1 MGINFKNQMN
11 KSFYNWIELR
21 RASAKVHPVHPVKKF
36 TGFYRS
42 TNHDSQKKFDCAAQ
56 TIFFIFF
63 MNKEQARIQAN
74 NSQAIDKRGS
84 LINFFYN

>member
-1 MGINFKNQMN
+1 MGRILKNQMN
-11 KSFYNWIELR
+11 KSFYNSIELHR
-21 RASAKVHPVHPVKKF
+21 VAVELHREKKS
-36 TGFYRS
+36 TRFYRS
-42 TNHDSQKKFDCAAQ
+42 TNHDPQKKFDCAAQ

>member
-1 MGINFKNQMN
+1 MGRILKNQMN
-11 KSFYNWIELR
+11 KSFYSWIELR
-21 RASAKVHPVHPVKKF
+21 RAAVELRREKKS
-36 TGFYRS
+36 TRFYKY
-42 TNHDSQKKFDCAAQ
+42 TNHDPQKKFDCAAQ

>member
-1 MGINFKNQMN
+1 MGMNFKNQMN
-11 KSFYNWIELR
+11 KSFYNSIELR
-21 RASAKVHPVHPVKKF
+21 RAAVELRREKKSARL
-36 TGFYRS
+36 YRS
-42 TNHDSQKKFDCAAQ
+42 TNHDPQKKFDCAAQ

-63 MNKEQARIQAN
+63 MNKGQARIQAN

>member
-1 MGINFKNQMN
+1 MGRILKNQMN

-21 RASAKVHPVHPVKKF
+21 RAAVELRQEKKL
-36 TGFYRS
+36 TRFYRS
-42 TNHDSQKKFDCAAQ
+42 TNHDPQKKFDCAAQ

>member
-1 MGINFKNQMN
+1 MGRILKNQMN

-21 RASAKVHPVHPVKKF
+21 RAAVELRQEKKL
-36 TGFYRS
+36 TRFYRS

>member
-1 MGINFKNQMN
+1 MGKILKNQMN

-21 RASAKVHPVHPVKKF
+21 RASAELRREKKF
-36 TGFYRS
+36 AGFYRS
-42 TNHDSQKKFDCAAQ
+42 TNHDPQKKFDCAAQ

>member
-1 MGINFKNQMN
+1 MGRILKNQMN
-11 KSFYNWIELR
+11 KSFYSWIELR
-21 RASAKVHPVHPVKKF
+21 RASAELRREKKSARL
-36 TGFYRS
+36 YRS
-42 TNHDSQKKFDCAAQ
+42 TNHDPQKKFDCAAQ